1 MIERE
6 IIATAERH
14 LSRRCKHMK
23 SLIRTHGPSTLG
35 ARRRDPF
42 HVLTSSIIG
51 QQLSSKAADTIQ
63 ARVHALV
70 GAKARL
76 TPAQLLSVTP
86 EQLRSCG
93 LSNAKAKWLRA
104 ASEKVLAGELD
115 FKQLAGA
122 DDATALKT
130 LDDLP
135 GVGLWTAQMFMIF
148 ALDRLDIFSMGDV
161 GLRNGVNRLFN
172 QGARL
177 DEPATLEIVQRWA
190 PYRSLASWYLWSV
203 TDSDL
208 NAWT

>member
-6 IIATAERH
+6 IIAAAERH
-14 LSRRCKHMK
+14 LSRRCKHMRG
-23 SLIRTHGPSTLG
+23 LIRTHGPCTLG

-42 HVLTSSIIG
+42 HVLVSSIIG

-70 GAKARL
+70 GTKARL

-86 EQLRSCG
+86 EQLRACG
-93 LSNAKAKWLRA
+93 LSNAKVKWLRA
-104 ASEKVLAGELD
+104 ASEKVLAGELN
-115 FKQLAGA
+115 FKQLAKA

-135 GVGLWTAQMFMIF
+135 GVGLWTAEMFMIF

-172 QGARL
+172 QGAKL

-190 PYRSLASWYLWSV
+190 PYRSLASWYLWRV